1 MKHTNGFKAVK
12 RFIIL
17 NFKFFKK
24 YYIKKKGYM
33 PDSKYIPIYYKE
45 KMGKDLDLNNP
56 KTIAEKLHWMKLYY
70 RDPLFVLLA
79 DKYRNRFYVE
89 KVTGKDYSVTVLGK
103 WKRVGQ
109 IDFDALPD
117 KFVLKTNHDDIPILI
132 LDKKNTNLQKIK
144 EILFEKLHT
153 SKYVSGREWSYKNI
167 KRCIFAEELLGDG
180 VHELLDYKF
189 FCFYGE
195 VKFIYIFSNS
205 TDGKRGKMNF
215 FDKDF
220 NPMPFMH
227 YKYPPNSRAIPKP
240 DNYGEMVALAEKLS
254 QNIPFVRVDMFNV
267 EGKIYVG
274 EFTFY
279 PSNGILS
286 YDPPEYEEIIG
297 SYLPLPEKNG
307 WKKINRDNKWI
318 RSNMNK

>member
-1 MKHTNGFKAVK
+1 MGLWKGLRTGLKFGRLH
-12 RFIIL
+12 
-17 NFKFFKK
+17 FKFFKK

-89 KVTGKDYSVTVLGK
+89 KVTGKDYSVPVLGK

-132 LDKKNTNLQKIK
+132 LDKKNTDLQKIK

-189 FCFYGE
+189 FCFNGE
-195 VKFIYIFSNS
+195 VKYIYIFSDS
-205 TDGKRGKMNF
+205 IDGKHGKMNF

-220 NPMPFMH
+220 NPMPFKH
-227 YKYPPNSRAIPKP
+227 NKYPPSDKEIPKP
-240 DNYGEMVALAEKLS
+240 DNYEEMVSLAEQLS

-297 SYLPLPEKNG
+297 SWLTLPEKDG
-307 WKKINRDNKWI
+307 WKKLDRDNKWI
-318 RSNMNK
+318 RETLK